1 MRLEE
6 LGDEATDARRG
17 AEVDESAIAA
27 EFGGIENDNGDA
39 TDMALRSTAPP
50 PASPDDE
57 ESDDGEAEAAA
68 C

>member
-6 LGDEATDARRG
+6 LGEEATDARRG
-17 AEVDESAIAA
+17 EEVDESAIAA

-50 PASPDDE
+50 PAPPDDE